1 MQTLIRVTEEGVMK
15 GWVLQE
21 HAECGETVGS
31 RCAPHSA
38 ASETEELGESSSGGR
53 KRRLRGPLPRF

>member
-15 GWVLQE
+15 GWVLQA
-21 HAECGETVGS
+21 HTECGETVGS

-38 ASETEELGESSSGGR
+38 ASETEELGESSGGR
-53 KRRLRGPLPRF
+53 ERRLRGALPRF